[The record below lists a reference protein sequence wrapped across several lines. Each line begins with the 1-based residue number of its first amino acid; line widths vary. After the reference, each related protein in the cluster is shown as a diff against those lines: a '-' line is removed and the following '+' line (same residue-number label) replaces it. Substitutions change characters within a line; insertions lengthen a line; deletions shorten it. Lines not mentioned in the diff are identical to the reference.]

1 MPTTQANPREIKPPY
16 ELVMPD
22 EGESFRVNKYRN
34 RPVILPTPDSAQSS
48 RKCIIAPFAVPF
60 AEQVERIFQAR
71 EQEIY
76 EELEQRRAFHS
87 ALNPQVDPTK
97 KQIRWL

>member
-1 MPTTQANPREIKPPY
+1 
-16 ELVMPD
+16 MPD

-60 AEQVERIFQAR
+60 A
-71 EQEIY
+71 
-76 EELEQRRAFHS
+76 
-87 ALNPQVDPTK
+87 
-97 KQIRWL
+97 